1 MKTKIILFIIISILF
16 TGCSPSQA
24 STSSEQPEQSQ
35 SQSNSSTDNRQL
47 SQEQFEEIFDFYC
60 EEQLTDFDGI
70 EVIQKRYAEDF
81 SIAGEIQDGQLIY
94 QYIPDDGAPQLFGK
108 LDLRQNMIDLYFTES
123 ELIDQYFQGVANGE
137 YQLYP
142 TLMEKGSRKAYLMK
156 WLQIG

>member
-16 TGCSPSQA
+16 TGCSPSKA
-24 STSSEQPEQSQ
+24 STSSEQPEQSAP
-35 SQSNSSTDNRQL
+35 QSNSSAENRQL
-47 SQEQFEEIFDFYC
+47 SQAQFEEIFDFYC

-142 TLMEKGSRKAYLMK
+142 TLIEKGGQKAYLMK